1 MESTKKG
8 AFPNGDAMDDKMQAR
23 ILKYGQYCSDVKN
36 RQLIKTTGKGIYI
49 TYTFYFTISNE

>member
-36 RQLIKTTGKGIYI
+36 RQFIKTTGKEIYI
-49 TYTFYFTISNE
+49 